1 MSLNKILHD
10 YQYGFWTNHSTDMS
24 FSLND
29 KILKGFDDHLLSG
42 MILIKLQKA
51 FDTINHDILLKKLN
65 ITCFSDCLL
74 NGFNLTH
81 QDNYGKFKEF
91 IFRNF
96 KHIMWSA
103 TKINTWPSIILDL
116 H

>member
-65 ITCFSDCLL
+65 ITGFSDRLL

>member
-42 MILIKLQKA
+42 MILIKLQKKA

-103 TKINTWPSIILDL
+103 T
-116 H
+116 

>member
-1 MSLNKILHD
+1 MTIN
-10 YQYGFWTNHSTDMS
+10 TDFGQTTQQMS

-29 KILKGFDDHLLSG
+29 KILKGFDDRLLSG

-65 ITCFSDCLL
+65 IIGFSGRLL
-74 NGFNLTH
+74 NGFNLIH
-81 QDNYGKFKEF
+81 QNNYGKFKEF

-96 KHIMWSA
+96 KHMWCA
-103 TKINTWPSIILDL
+103 TKINTWPFIILDL
-116 H
+116 R

>member
-10 YQYGFWTNHSTDMS
+10 YQYGFWTNHSTGMS

-29 KILKGFDDHLLSG
+29 KILKGFDDRLLSG

-65 ITCFSDCLL
+65 IIGFSDRLL
-74 NGFNLTH
+74 NGFNLIH

-96 KHIMWSA
+96 KHMWCA
-103 TKINTWPSIILDL
+103 TKINTWPFIILDL
-116 H
+116 R